1 MLRCY
6 IFGSLAFVF
15 RQNFFR
21 SKRLPQ
27 PKIGATEVFLR
38 YLNLSVSY
46 IVMKKGIVKHKV
58 THDYIL
64 DLYDKAKKLKSK
76 EKKAKMLKE
85 IRKLTRHIGEYVVKY
100 ID

>member
-1 MLRCY
+1 
-6 IFGSLAFVF
+6 
-15 RQNFFR
+15 
-21 SKRLPQ
+21 
-27 PKIGATEVFLR
+27 
-38 YLNLSVSY
+38 
-46 IVMKKGIVKHKV
+46 MKKGIIKHKV